1 MEVSPALASS
11 PAVAAIRHVQQLRL
25 DGLALIYITE
35 AIAGHYGFD
44 FDSVY
49 DALSAFPENLIE
61 YAKSPEGVTA
71 LGVVVNTSLTDEGRD
86 HPDLMVTIH

>member
-11 PAVAAIRHVQQLRL
+11 PAVAAIRHIQQLRL
-25 DGLALIYITE
+25 DGLALIRITE
-35 AIAGHYGFD
+35 TIAGHYGFD

-49 DALSAFPENLIE
+49 DALGAFPENLIE

-71 LGVVVNTSLTDEGRD
+71 LGIVVNNTLTDETWD
-86 HPDLMVTIH
+86 CPDLIVTIH